1 MMVQICILLN
11 VNYITF
17 DLFYLVCGGSK
28 FGARSLLGFV
38 RSLHLGL
45 LIVRFGA
52 PACWLNLT
60 YTVWLVRDRPSL
72 MNLLILRDDLLI
84 VLLATS
90 SCAQLVKQ

>member
-1 MMVQICILLN
+1 MFVA
-11 VNYITF
+11 
-17 DLFYLVCGGSK
+17 S
-28 FGARSLLGFV
+28 SLLGFV

-45 LIVRFGA
+45 LIGRFGA

-72 MNLLILRDDLLI
+72 INHLIFRGDLLI

-90 SCAQLVKQ
+90 SRAQLVKQ